1 MSASKCSSN
10 VFGSVPIKGWDID
23 AGYFHTAATNFFDPD
38 ALGNSNIFFPLTIE
52 RARIR
57 AFELTARSPQLFKRG
72 QFDLAYS
79 NQYVQGQLEVTGGL
93 TDYAPPAD
101 LFFLDHD
108 QRTS

>member
-10 VFGSVPIKGWDID
+10 VFDSVPIKGWDID
-23 AGYFHTAATNFFDPD
+23 AGYFHTAATNFFDHD

-72 QFDLAYS
+72 QFHLAYS
-79 NQYVQGQLEVTGGL
+79 HQYV
-93 TDYAPPAD
+93 
-101 LFFLDHD
+101 
-108 QRTS
+108 